1 LEVIQMNELTGKTIL
16 ITGATNGIG
25 KVAALELAKMG
36 PTVVLVGRNPAKVA
50 ETVGEIKEKSRNP
63 LVDGLVA
70 DLSSLSD
77 VRRIVAEFRQKY
89 PQLHVLVNNAGG
101 VFASRQVSVDGYE
114 LTFALN
120 HLAYFLLTNLL
131 LDRLK
136 ASSPARIV
144 NVSSDLHA
152 RGEIDFDDLQL
163 EQHYV
168 PGGLRAYSQSKLANM
183 LFTYELARRLAGTGV
198 TANVLHPGVVAT
210 GLGENNR
217 GLLRLGMQLFHLFA
231 LTPQQGA
238 DTIVYLASSPEVAG
252 VTGKYWEKRKQLQS
266 SPASY
271 NEATQKRLWEVSAQ
285 LTGIPE
291 TIQS

>member
-1 LEVIQMNELTGKTIL
+1 MNELTNKTIL

-36 PTVVLVGRNPAKVA
+36 PTVVLVGRSPAKVA

-70 DLSSLSD
+70 DLSSLSE
-77 VRRIVAEFRQKY
+77 VRRLAAEFRQKY
-89 PQLHVLVNNAGG
+89 PVLHVLVNNAGG
-101 VFASRQVSVDGYE
+101 VFASRQVTVDGYE

-136 ASSPARIV
+136 SNAPARIV

-152 RGEIDFDDLQL
+152 RGQIDFDDLQNQ
-163 EQHYV
+163 QHYG
-168 PGGLRAYSQSKLANM
+168 PGGLRAYSQSKLANI

-210 GLGENNR
+210 GFGEN
-217 GLLRLGMQLFHLFA
+217 
-231 LTPQQGA
+231 
-238 DTIVYLASSPEVAG
+238 
-252 VTGKYWEKRKQLQS
+252 
-266 SPASY
+266 
-271 NEATQKRLWEVSAQ
+271 
-285 LTGIPE
+285 
-291 TIQS
+291 